1 MYSLN
6 ENSAFSF
13 NEYKNYADK
22 KNLIT
27 WNVLN
32 DESYALYIC
41 YEIEYSIIE
50 YSIFHDSQK
59 YKIKK
64 INYIYLWKIDC

>member
-1 MYSLN
+1 MYWMMK
-6 ENSAFSF
+6 AMH
-13 NEYKNYADK
+13 
-22 KNLIT
+22 
-27 WNVLN
+27 
-32 DESYALYIC
+32 YIY

-64 INYIYLWKIDC
+64 N